1 MSLNYGKV
9 SDLLVFDLINRD
21 NPGLPIPVSDQN
33 VIVEKITTVTPS
45 AATNN
50 RNTQA
55 RLRGV
60 QGAGYRDSIT
70 LFYDRINLG
79 RIIPWWSL
87 GTNTRTAAG
96 ITSFTAAS
104 LHDLLPAILDAYG
117 INLQPKDVQNGT
129 FAGVGQANYNLN
141 YNCAALATSPAYVG
155 SFTGYLKRG
164 LPVLDTSITIDTLNV
179 MKHPISLDGNQK
191 CVDLMT
197 WGIDFTAYKNLLAVT
212 SGGLTQWAGLRNL
225 LDSLG
230 VPNYAAPLNSNFV
243 QDVATSTNQ
252 WANKDYDRVVIQT
265 GIDETGA
272 KGVAYYHYNN

>member
-21 NPGLPIPVSDQN
+21 NPGLPVPVSDSN
-33 VIVEKITTVTPS
+33 VIVEKITGVTPS

-60 QGAGYRDSIT
+60 QGMGYRDAIT
-70 LFYDRINLG
+70 LYYDRINLS
-79 RIIPWWSL
+79 RLVPWWNL
-87 GTNTRTAAG
+87 GTGTRTAAG
-96 ITSFTAAS
+96 ITNFTAAS
-104 LHDLLPAILDAYG
+104 LHELLPSIFDAYG
-117 INLQPKDVQNGT
+117 FNLQQKDVQNVT
-129 FAGVGQANYNLN
+129 FAGVGLPNYNLS
-141 YNCAALATSPAYVG
+141 YNCTALATSPAYVG
-155 SFTGYLKRG
+155 TFTGYLKRG
-164 LPVLDTSITIDTLNV
+164 LPVLDTSITVDTLNV

-197 WGIDFTAYKNLLAVT
+197 WGIDFTAYKNLLTVT
-212 SGGLTQWAGLRNL
+212 SGGLPNWDGLRRL

-230 VPNYAAPLNSNFV
+230 VPSYSAPLNSNTV
-243 QDVATSTNQ
+243 QDVPTSTSQ

-265 GIDETGA
+265 GIDEAGA
-272 KGVAYYHYNN
+272 KGVAYYHYNS